1 MDKVYMTPEGYKA
14 LEEEYKNLK
23 FVERPNV
30 VQAISE
36 ARALGDLSENAEYHS
51 AKDRQGIIESRIK
64 ELESKLSQAE
74 VIDVTKMTG
83 DTVRFGVTV
92 TVCDLDT
99 DEDKTFKIVG
109 IDESDVAKG
118 LLSVQSP
125 LGRMLLGKKEGDE
138 INVQTPG
145 GKKMYEIEKV
155 QYI

>member
-109 IDESDVAKG
+109 IDEADVAKG

>member
-1 MDKVYMTPEGYKA
+1 MDKVYMTPEGYKV

-51 AKDRQGIIESRIK
+51 AKDKQGIIESRIK
-64 ELESKLSQAE
+64 ELESKLAQAE
-74 VIDVTKMTG
+74 IVDITKMTG
-83 DTVRFGVTV
+83 DTIRFGVTV
-92 TVCDLDT
+92 TICDLDT
-99 DEDKTFKIVG
+99 DEEKTFKIVG
-109 IDESDVAKG
+109 IDEADIAKG

-125 LGRMLLGKKEGDE
+125 LGRVLLGKKEGDE
-138 INVQTPG
+138 VKLQTPG
-145 GKKMYEIEKV
+145 GKKNYEIEKV